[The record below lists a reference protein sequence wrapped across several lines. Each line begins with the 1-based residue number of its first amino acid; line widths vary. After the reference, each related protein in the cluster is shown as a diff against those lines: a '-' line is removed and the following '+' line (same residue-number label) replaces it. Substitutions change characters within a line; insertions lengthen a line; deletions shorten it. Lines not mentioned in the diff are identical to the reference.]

1 MGARHGLSDQASVI
15 AATIAIEAA
24 NALQAA
30 NFSKYRESGIIKENL

>member
-30 NFSKYRESGIIKENL
+30 SFSRYRESGIMRVNL